1 MKSFYLKNY
10 KVIHHLTTLTMFVF
24 VLYFAGHTEI
34 FTSIP
39 FQIAI
44 LAANYFVVKFCLK
57 QSGIDD
63 EVEKQLKEIKNK
75 KEGQ

>member
-1 MKSFYLKNY
+1 MKRFYLKNY
-10 KVIHHLTTLTMFVF
+10 KAIHHLTTLSMFVF
-24 VLYFAGHTEI
+24 VLYFAGHVEI

-44 LAANYFVVKFCLK
+44 LAANYFLVKFCLK

-63 EVEKQLKEIKNK
+63 EVAKQLKEIENK
-75 KEGQ
+75 KESE